1 MFNRVI
7 EIHDS
12 QLDRIV
18 IEDGTAVLHFASVYV
33 HQSTGTPAVDAGT
46 GWVQR
51 AILKIGDARIEG
63 ALSEELR
70 ESSGYDAHQ
79 LSGGSIRLDENF
91 SDNLIPIP
99 LDAAADVE
107 LSLESW
113 GSTVTVKGRSILL
126 QLIGEPEYVEEFEP

>member
-1 MFNRVI
+1 M
-7 EIHDS
+7 
-12 QLDRIV
+12 
-18 IEDGTAVLHFASVYV
+18 GTESDFENC
-33 HQSTGTPAVDAGT
+33 
-46 GWVQR
+46 
-51 AILKIGDARIEG
+51 DARIEG

>member
-7 EIHDS
+7 EIHHS
-12 QLDRIV
+12 ELDRIV
-18 IEDGTAVLHFASVYV
+18 IEDGTAVLHFPSVYI

>member
-18 IEDGTAVLHFASVYV
+18 IEDGTAVLHFPSVYI

>member
-12 QLDRIV
+12 ELDRIV
-18 IEDGTAVLHFASVYV
+18 IEDGTAVLHFPSVYI